1 LVTEGSVADL
11 PNHQLTNSPTH
22 QLAGGGI
29 GRGLLATMAIASGVA
44 VANIYYIQPLLA
56 DIGRTFQVS
65 ASAMGIVVMLGQL
78 GFATGMVL
86 FVPLG
91 DISDR
96 RRLIVVMLVGAA
108 LSLSAVA
115 TARTYAWIATAVFFV
130 GAFSVTPQMFV
141 PFAAH
146 LAAPARRGRAVGLVI
161 GGLVIGILASRAV
174 SGYIGAT
181 FGWRSMYWI
190 ASTATLV
197 LGLVTVTSL
206 PRSVGGSR
214 LTYGRLLRSLWGLTR
229 GEPVLRESSLSG
241 AMLFG
246 AFSAFWSMLAFR
258 LEMPPLHYGSRVAGL
273 LSLVGLTGAAAA
285 PIAGRLAD
293 RINPRTNVLVG
304 LVATAFAF
312 VIFAIG
318 GHTLWGLI
326 VGIIVLDAAVQA
338 AHVTNLSRVHSLA
351 ADARNR
357 LTTVYM
363 VAFFLG
369 GAAGSALGAY
379 AWQKWRWAGVCAVGI
394 AMPLVASLRLMKS
407 EL

>member
-1 LVTEGSVADL
+1 LIRDTTAR
-11 PNHQLTNSPTH
+11 HH
-22 QLAGGGI
+22 AGGGI
-29 GRGLLATMAIASGVA
+29 GRGLLATMAIASGIA

-56 DIGRTFQVS
+56 DISRTFEAS
-65 ASAMGIVVMLGQL
+65 ASAMGLVVMLGQL

-96 RRLIVVMLVGAA
+96 RRLIVVMLAGAA
-108 LSLSAVA
+108 VSLAAVA
-115 TARTYAWIATAVFFV
+115 AARSYAWIATAVFLV

-146 LAAPARRGRAVGLVI
+146 LAAPERRGRAVGLVI
-161 GGLVIGILASRAV
+161 SGLVIGILASRAV
-174 SGYIGAT
+174 SGYTGAR

-190 ASTATLV
+190 ASAATLM
-197 LGLVTVTSL
+197 LGIVMAAAL
-206 PRSVGGSR
+206 PRIAGGDR
-214 LTYGRLLRSLWGLTR
+214 LPYGRLLRSLWDLTR
-229 GEPVLRESSLSG
+229 GEPVLRESALAG

-273 LSLVGLTGAAAA
+273 LSLVGLAGAGAA

-293 RINPRTNVLVG
+293 RINPRTNVRVG

-312 VIFAIG
+312 VIFAMA
-318 GHTLWGLI
+318 GHTLWGLV

-369 GAAGSALGAY
+369 GAAGSALSAY
-379 AWQKWRWAGVCAVGI
+379 AWQQLRWAGVCAVGM
-394 AMPLVASLRLMKS
+394 AMPLIASLRLFKS
-407 EL
+407 EG

>member
-1 LVTEGSVADL
+1 M
-11 PNHQLTNSPTH
+11 TNDHTTAH
-22 QLAGGGI
+22 LAGGGI
-29 GRGLLATMAIASGVA
+29 GRGLLLTMAIASGVA

-56 DIGRTFQVS
+56 DIARTFQVS

-96 RRLIVVMLVGAA
+96 RQLIVVMLAGAA

-115 TARTYAWIATAVFFV
+115 TARSYAWIAVAVFYV
-130 GAFSVTPQMFV
+130 GAFSVTPQMYV

-146 LAAPARRGRAVGLVI
+146 LASPARRGRAVGLVI
-161 GGLVIGILASRAV
+161 SGLVIGILASRAV
-174 SGYIGAT
+174 SGYIGAA

-190 ASTATLV
+190 ASIATVV
-197 LGLVTVTSL
+197 LALVTVTAL
-206 PRSVGGSR
+206 PRSAGGSR
-214 LTYGRLLRSLWGLTR
+214 LTYGRLLRSLWDLTR
-229 GEPVLRESSLSG
+229 GEPVLRESALAG

-258 LEMPPLHYGSRVAGL
+258 LETPPLHYGSRMAGL
-273 LSLVGLTGAAAA
+273 LSLVGLAGAGSA

-293 RINPRTNVLVG
+293 RINPRTSVCVG
-304 LVATAFAF
+304 LMATAFAF
-312 VIFAIG
+312 VIFGMG
-318 GHTLWGLI
+318 GHTLWGLV
-326 VGIIVLDAAVQA
+326 VGIIVLDAAVQG
-338 AHVTNLSRVHSLA
+338 AHVTNLARVHTLA

-379 AWQKWRWAGVCAVGI
+379 AWQTWRWAGVCAVGA
-394 AMPLVASLRLMKS
+394 AMPLIATIRFLAPEARS
-407 EL
+407 